1 MKITTSM
8 RRLNIAYTIGGVAL
22 AALLLSSCTRD
33 ENIDNLNVIT
43 KPYSLHFADSAATLY
58 ATNDGQ
64 RFSVIPNQ
72 QGRPIE
78 AISTSGE
85 YLLFRMQ
92 FSPILFVDDAGE
104 GINHN
109 FNPTFTDM
117 NPASYGNSA
126 ILNLPGYNDTGA
138 IKKDRLYVAAGTN
151 KGIAYNDSN
160 GKSSAWFY
168 VNDLELGTSVTSFA
182 QLEDKT
188 LVAFDDVSR
197 SIWTKND
204 LKSDWKRKSAT
215 GLPAAGTDRMMIIN
229 QKNDIIA
236 VIYNSGVIGTGSP
249 AIWRST
255 DKGATFFEIPLT
267 GITEPG
273 VITGIAA
280 PFGKVLIITT
290 INTGVYRLS
299 GQGVWENTTFGLK
312 NNLNIFGITSKNN
325 KFKNGKDAEYL
336 FIATSDGVYRSD
348 DMGQNWI
355 RLDIPTYKPIMAIR

>member
-1 MKITTSM
+1 M

-22 AALLLSSCTRD
+22 AALILSSCTRD

-64 RFSVIPNQ
+64 HFSIIPNQ

-78 AISTSGE
+78 AIATSGE

-104 GINHN
+104 GINNN
-109 FNPTFTDM
+109 FNPSFTDM
-117 NPASYGNSA
+117 NPAAYGNSA

-168 VNDLELGTSVTSFA
+168 VNDPELGTSVTSFTK
-182 QLEDKT
+182 LEDST

-197 SIWTKND
+197 SIWTKDD
-204 LKSDWKRKSAT
+204 LTADWKRKGAS
-215 GLPAAGTDRMMIIN
+215 GLPAGGGTDKLMIIN

-236 VIYNSGVIGTGSP
+236 VSINTGIVGGP

-255 DKGATFFEIPLT
+255 DKGATFKEIPLT
-267 GITEPG
+267 GINEPI
-273 VITGIAA
+273 VITGAAA
-280 PFGKVLIITT
+280 PFGKVLVITT
-290 INTGVYRLS
+290 INTGVFRLS
-299 GQGVWENTTFGLK
+299 GQGVWEKTTFGLK
-312 NNLNIFGITSKNN
+312 NDLYIFGITSKNN
-325 KFKNGKDAEYL
+325 KFKNGKAAEYL
-336 FIATSDGVYRSD
+336 FIGTTDGVYRSD
-348 DMGQNWI
+348 DLGQNWI
-355 RLDIPTYKPIMAIR
+355 RLDIPTYKPIMAIH